1 MTGAELLGLCSTC
14 YKENAGRHCD
24 VLDGLRTW
32 RLDTLMHIPY
42 GYPTTQV
49 GDVAGWTPK
58 HVGEIYKEGKKAL
71 EDGLKAYNEGRE
83 GFEAELRDSLLGVG
97 AEDVIDSGAVIDMIA
112 DALVPEVTAC
122 DQYLKSG
129 GKAG

>member
-1 MTGAELLGLCSTC
+1 MTGAELLDLCSTC

-32 RLDTLMHIPY
+32 RLDTLMHIPN

-49 GDVAGWTPK
+49 GDVVGWTPERVSK
-58 HVGEIYKEGKKAL
+58 IYDEGKERLRTKL
-71 EDGLKAYNEGRE
+71 VAYNEGRD
-83 GFEAELRDSLLGVG
+83 GFEAELHAPPLRVSK
-97 AEDVIDSGAVIDMIA
+97 EEVIDGEIA
-112 DALVPEVTAC
+112 LDLFMGNLMPEVTVC